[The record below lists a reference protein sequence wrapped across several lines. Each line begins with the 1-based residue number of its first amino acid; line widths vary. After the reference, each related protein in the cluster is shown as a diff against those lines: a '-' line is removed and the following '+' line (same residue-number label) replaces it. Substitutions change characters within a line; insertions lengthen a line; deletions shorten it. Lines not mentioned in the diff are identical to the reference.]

1 MCHLD
6 TKIEL
11 AKIEL
16 TEDRE
21 VEAEERIGKIGD
33 QMDGGQTL
41 VRQNSNHP
49 NFGTQILDLSVKYPI
64 FQSGFQGPCHKFKVV
79 HGKKH
84 SRNEL
89 AVSF

>member
-41 VRQNSNHP
+41 VRQ
-49 NFGTQILDLSVKYPI
+49 TVIIRILVPRSWTYL
-64 FQSGFQGPCHKFKVV
+64 
-79 HGKKH
+79 
-84 SRNEL
+84 
-89 AVSF
+89 